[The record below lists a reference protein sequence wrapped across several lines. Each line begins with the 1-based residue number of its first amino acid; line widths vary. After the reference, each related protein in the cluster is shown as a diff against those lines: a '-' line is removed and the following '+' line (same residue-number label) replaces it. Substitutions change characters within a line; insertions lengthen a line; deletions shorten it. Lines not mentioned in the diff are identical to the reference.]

1 MKNWI
6 AALACLLLL
15 SACNAEEQEQPFSLT
30 AEEQK
35 ACAEQI
41 DAVMEEF
48 YWSYDRIERQG
59 QPVFWPGRCAGNFS
73 RQRTF
78 FFCVRG
84 L

>member
-48 YWSYDRIERQG
+48 YWTACLLARALCRKFQPPANVFFLRPRI
-59 QPVFWPGRCAGNFS
+59 VNIS
-73 RQRTF
+73 
-78 FFCVRG
+78 
-84 L
+84 

>member
-48 YWSYDRIERQG
+48 YWSYDRDSLSFG
-59 QPVFWPGRCAGNFS
+59 PGVVPEISAP
-73 RQRTF
+73 
-78 FFCVRG
+78 
-84 L
+84 

>member
-35 ACAEQI
+35 ACAE
-41 DAVMEEF
+41 
-48 YWSYDRIERQG
+48 
-59 QPVFWPGRCAGNFS
+59 
-73 RQRTF
+73 
-78 FFCVRG
+78 
-84 L
+84 